1 MIIFTKVRETIG
13 LLRKLNS
20 ILPRAASVTIFKA
33 FVRPYLNYGDVLY
46 DQAFNSAF
54 HGKLEAIQY
63 NACLAITGTIRG
75 TSREKLYHELGL
87 KSLQLSRWCGKLC
100 LFYNILKNQ
109 HPQYLFNLIPVRH
122 SLYNTRNVFNL
133 PFLNTKHNFFK
144 NSFLTSAIIQWNKLD
159 INLRNSRNLF
169 IFKKQILQFMLPSS
183 NSMQN
188 SHNPK
193 GVKLMTRLRLRLQFS
208 RFDKSL
214 M

>member
-1 MIIFTKVRETIG
+1 MVSDSKLTFHDHLDIVFTKVRETIG

-87 KSLQLSRWCGKLC
+87 KSLQLRRWCGKLC

-109 HPQYLFNLIPVRH
+109 HPQYLFNLISLRN
-122 SLYNTRNVFNL
+122 SLYNARNVSNL
-133 PFLNTKHNFFK
+133 PFFNTKHRSFK
-144 NSFLTSAIIQWNKLD
+144 NSFFPSL
-159 INLRNSRNLF
+159 
-169 IFKKQILQFMLPSS
+169 SS
-183 NSMQN
+183 NGIN
-188 SHNPK
+188 
-193 GVKLMTRLRLRLQFS
+193 
-208 RFDKSL
+208 
-214 M
+214 